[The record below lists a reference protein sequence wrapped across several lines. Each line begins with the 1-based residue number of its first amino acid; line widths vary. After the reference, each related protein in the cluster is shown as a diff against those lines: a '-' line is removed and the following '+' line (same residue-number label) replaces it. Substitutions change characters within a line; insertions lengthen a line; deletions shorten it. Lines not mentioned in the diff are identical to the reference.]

1 MFANAFSTR
10 RYFHRA
16 FLYLSAVVFL
26 VGLSVQG
33 AETWAPTGS
42 MSASRLHHTATLL
55 TNGQVLVAGGASAT
69 SGGTYL
75 SSAEL
80 YDPATGNWTSTGSM
94 NGIRGNHTATLL
106 PNGKVLVTGGST
118 SNSDTNYISS
128 AEIYE
133 PSTGVWT
140 TTGSMSST
148 RNFHRAT
155 LLANGRVLV
164 AGGVNSNSFLASAE
178 LYNPLTG
185 MWISTGAMNSS
196 RTDHTATLL
205 ANGKVL
211 VVGGTSNGSNK
222 LSGAELYDPSQ
233 GFGCSPAL

>member
-1 MFANAFSTR
+1 
-10 RYFHRA
+10 
-16 FLYLSAVVFL
+16 
-26 VGLSVQG
+26 
-33 AETWAPTGS
+33 
-42 MSASRLHHTATLL
+42 
-55 TNGQVLVAGGASAT
+55 
-69 SGGTYL
+69 
-75 SSAEL
+75 
-80 YDPATGNWTSTGSM
+80 
-94 NGIRGNHTATLL
+94 
-106 PNGKVLVTGGST
+106 
-118 SNSDTNYISS
+118 
-128 AEIYE
+128 
-133 PSTGVWT
+133 
-140 TTGSMSST
+140 MSST